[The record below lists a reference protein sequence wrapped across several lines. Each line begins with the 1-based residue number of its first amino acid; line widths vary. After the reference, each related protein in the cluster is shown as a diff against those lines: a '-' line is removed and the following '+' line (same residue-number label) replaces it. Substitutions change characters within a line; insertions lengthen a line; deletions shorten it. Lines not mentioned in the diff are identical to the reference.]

1 MVECP
6 PPQPELTSLNPLQY
20 MHSGWG
26 GLDDGDLQA
35 GSEMLLLKYIYFPA
49 QINGCWYQGAT

>member
-1 MVECP
+1 
-6 PPQPELTSLNPLQY
+6 

-35 GSEMLLLKYIYFPA
+35 GSEMLPLKHIYFPA
-49 QINGCWYQGAT
+49 QINGCWYQGATWSNLKSEAFKAKRFYD